1 MKKYYPGQI
10 VRYER
15 TGAIYLLM
23 EEVEISMLSPHFFKG
38 TGQGFRAHV
47 LYAGRSWSK
56 GGTEIEIFILR
67 KSAYYEVL
75 SDVPAAA
82 TGPR

>member
-1 MKKYYPGQI
+1 
-10 VRYER
+10 
-15 TGAIYLLM
+15 
-23 EEVEISMLSPHFFKG
+23 MLSPHFFKG
-38 TGQGFRAHV
+38 TGQGFRALI

-75 SDVPAAA
+75 SDVPSAAA
-82 TGPR
+82 DPR

>member
-1 MKKYYPGQI
+1 MRKYYPGQI

-23 EEVEISMLSPHFFKG
+23 EEIEISMLSPHFFKG
-38 TGQGFRAHV
+38 TGQGFRVRV

-56 GGTEIEIFILR
+56 GSTEIEIFILH

-75 SDVPAAA
+75 SDVPSSRR
-82 TGPR
+82 GPR